1 MGAIQSGINQLL
13 TTAGV
18 MAHLSPGLR
27 AAAEK
32 QNKLDDLR
40 SQAAGFSAAGK
51 EAALSANKT
60 IEEAKNELDPEKKLK
75 LRETAHRD
83 LAESMDFVKRK
94 EAIAKEMF
102 ETDPSEE
109 SYAKYKKIRE
119 GIETELTPQF
129 KKMQE
134 SLDRMREKGQAKVEQ
149 RAKRR
154 DFMKALGAEQVNF
167 GSGTEGTVNE
177 LPKNLQKAIAAQY
190 DKSQRKELMDKYYGK

>member
-40 SQAAGFSAAGK
+40 EQAAGFSAAGK
-51 EAALSANKT
+51 KATESAKATIKEAMD
-60 IEEAKNELDPEKKLK
+60 EPDENEQLK

-102 ETDPSEE
+102 EIEPSEE
-109 SYAKYKKIRE
+109 SYGKYKQIRE
-119 GIETELTPQF
+119 GNIEINKEF
-129 KKMQE
+129 AKMQE
-134 SLDRMREKGQAKVEQ
+134 SLDRMRQKGQAKVEQ

-154 DFMKALGAEQVNF
+154 DFMKALGSEPVNF
-167 GSGTEGTVNE
+167 GSGTEGSVGE